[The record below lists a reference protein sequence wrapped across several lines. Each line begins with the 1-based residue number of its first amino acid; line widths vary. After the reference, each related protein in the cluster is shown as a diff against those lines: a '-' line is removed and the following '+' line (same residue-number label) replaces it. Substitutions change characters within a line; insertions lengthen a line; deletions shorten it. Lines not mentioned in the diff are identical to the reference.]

1 MARRLLPVVAT
12 LLTCLSA
19 FSVSAADKD
28 NPLPETSSERRVQ
41 VDTQRERITGAD
53 SAAQKHPAALRPLSM
68 PQSRRQTPPPAMK
81 SVEPVVVAPHF
92 SKALRKE

>member
-53 SAAQKHPAALRPLSM
+53 SAAQKTPGGAQTIVDAPIETADAPAGNEKR
-68 PQSRRQTPPPAMK
+68 
-81 SVEPVVVAPHF
+81 
-92 SKALRKE
+92 

>member
-41 VDTQRERITGAD
+41 VRRYQRRSKNTRRRSDHCRCPNRDGR
-53 SAAQKHPAALRPLSM
+53 RP
-68 PQSRRQTPPPAMK
+68 RRQ
-81 SVEPVVVAPHF
+81 
-92 SKALRKE
+92 